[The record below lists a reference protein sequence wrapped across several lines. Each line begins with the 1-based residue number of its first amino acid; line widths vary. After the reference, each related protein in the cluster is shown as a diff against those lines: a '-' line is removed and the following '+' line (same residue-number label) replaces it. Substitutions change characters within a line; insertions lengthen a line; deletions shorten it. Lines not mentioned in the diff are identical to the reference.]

1 MRSSPTPE
9 PVDVLVIGGGI
20 TGLACALAL
29 AEAGAR
35 TLLVD
40 AGRNAGSTA
49 NAGSLHV
56 QLQSRFLRLFPD
68 QAPHVEAS
76 LPLYLAAVEEW
87 GRLDARH
94 GPFDLVR
101 EGGLMVAETEAQL
114 RFLAGKAATERR
126 HGVDA
131 EILGRPELERI
142 AGWLGPQIVGA
153 ELCRNEGKLNP
164 LLANA
169 RLKAAAQAVGV
180 SFVQDRITVLEA
192 AGGVRAQGA
201 GVYRAQDVVV
211 ACSWGAG
218 PLAEALGSRAPT
230 AAEPLHMNITEPAE
244 YRIRHL
250 VQHAEL
256 AITFK
261 QFGSGQIV
269 IGGGWPARFDGETP
283 AVRADS
289 LVGNVA
295 LAARL
300 VPGIG
305 GLRVIRTWA
314 GLNNMADGK
323 TILGRVG
330 RGVLAV
336 PGDAGYTLGPLVG
349 RAAAALALG
358 QEPPFDPTPY
368 APARFAA

>member
-1 MRSSPTPE
+1 M
-9 PVDVLVIGGGI
+9 LVIGGGI
-20 TGLACALAL
+20 TGLTCALAL

-35 TLLVD
+35 TLLID
-40 AGRNAGSTA
+40 WGRNAGSTA

-56 QLQSRFLRLFPD
+56 QLQSRFLRMFPD
-68 QAPHVEAS
+68 QAPNVEAS
-76 LPLYLAAVEEW
+76 LPLYLGAVEEW
-87 GRLDARH
+87 ERLDACY

-101 EGGLMVAETEAQL
+101 EGGLMVAESEAQL
-114 RFLAGKAATERR
+114 RFLADKVVRERR
-126 HGVDA
+126 HGVAA
-131 EILGRPELERI
+131 EILERPDLERI
-142 AGWLGPQIVGA
+142 AGWLGPRIVGA

-169 RLKAAAQAVGV
+169 RLKAAAEGVGV
-180 SFVQDRITVLEA
+180 NFVRDRITTLESQ
-192 AGGVRAQGA
+192 GGITAQGA
-201 GVYRAQDVVV
+201 GVYRAGDVVV

-218 PLAEALGSRAPT
+218 PLAAALGSRAPT
-230 AAEPLHMNITEPAE
+230 ASEPLHMNITEPAE

-250 VQHAEL
+250 VQHAERP
-256 AITFK
+256 ITLK
-261 QFGSGQIV
+261 QFSSGQIV
-269 IGGGWPARFDGETP
+269 IGGGWPARFDQETP

-305 GLRVIRTWA
+305 GLRLIRTWA
-314 GLNNMADGK
+314 GLNNTADGK

-358 QEPPFDPTPY
+358 EEPPFDPTPY
-368 APARFAA
+368 SPARFG

>member
-1 MRSSPTPE
+1 
-9 PVDVLVIGGGI
+9 LVIGGGI

-40 AGRNAGSTA
+40 WGRNAGSTT

-56 QLQSRFLRLFPD
+56 QLQSRFLRLFPE
-68 QAPHVEAS
+68 QAPNVEAS
-76 LPLYLAAVEEW
+76 LPLYLAAIHEW
-87 GRLDARH
+87 RALDARH
-94 GPFDLVR
+94 GPFDLVQ
-101 EGGLMVAETEAQL
+101 EGGLMVAESATQM
-114 RFLAGKAATERR
+114 RFLADKVARERR

-131 EILGRPELERI
+131 EILERPDLEKF
-142 AGWLGPQIVGA
+142 AGWLGPQIIGA

-169 RLKAAAQAVGV
+169 RLRAVAEGAGV
-180 SFVQDRITVLEA
+180 RFGQDRIIGLEA
-192 AGGVRAQGA
+192 DATGVTAQGA
-201 GVYRAQDVVV
+201 GVYRAGDVVL

-218 PLAEALGSRAPT
+218 PLAEALGTRAPT
-230 AAEPLHMNITEPAE
+230 TWEPLHMNITEPAE

-250 VQHAEL
+250 VQHAERP
-256 AITFK
+256 ITFK

-283 AVRADS
+283 AVQPES
-289 LVGNVA
+289 LLGNVA

-300 VPGIG
+300 VPGIS

-314 GLNNMADGK
+314 GLNNTADGK

-330 RGVLAV
+330 RGVLAI

-358 QEPPFDPTPY
+358 KEPPFDPTPY
-368 APARFAA
+368 SPARFSA